1 MSFGTHRA
9 TEGLDPSVIGFSHSH
24 SRGHDGDHAH
34 EHVLFDAT
42 EERIPRDPE
51 SEAWVFSGAIAPG
64 SDTGWHIHNGVGYS
78 IILKGA
84 VRMESAEGSRVYRAG
99 EAFTEPVGVVHRA
112 VNIEPDTVMVAVQ
125 YQITPPDRPHTTE
138 VAGYPAEADQ

>member
-1 MSFGTHRA
+1 MSFGTHKA
-9 TEGLDPSVIGFSHSH
+9 TDGLDLSVIGVPHEFAA
-24 SRGHDGDHAH
+24 GHEPH
-34 EHVLFDAT
+34 EHVLFEAPDD
-42 EERIPRDPE
+42 RIPGDPE

-64 SDTGWHIHNGVGYS
+64 EDTGWHVHNGTGYS
-78 IILKGA
+78 VILKGA
-84 VRMESAEGSRVYRAG
+84 VRMESEEGVRVYRAG

-138 VAGYPAEADQ
+138 VTGYLPEGESR